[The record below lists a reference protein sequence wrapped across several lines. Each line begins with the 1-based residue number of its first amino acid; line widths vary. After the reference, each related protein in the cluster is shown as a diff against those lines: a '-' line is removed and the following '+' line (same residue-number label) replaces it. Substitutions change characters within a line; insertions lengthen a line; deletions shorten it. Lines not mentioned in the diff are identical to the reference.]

1 MESCVIQN
9 ANAETARII
18 QAALYSW
25 KNDANMAMGII
36 ASSNHQLLL
45 PIIANSQNLL
55 HGRRQAYRY
64 LQQSLTSTIIM
75 PTTT

>member
-9 ANAETARII
+9 ANAETVRII

-25 KNDANMAMGII
+25 KNDANMAMVI

-55 HGRRQAYRY
+55 HDRRQAYRY

-75 PTTT
+75 PTTK